1 MAVRVK
7 MKTIDNKI
15 EQNKT
20 QYKLDRQSAK
30 ISGLSPEKVNKYEFN
45 GWRCSTRKILVRKS
59 SYNQKIWIFTIR

>member
-15 EQNKT
+15 EKNKT

-30 ISGLSPEKVNKYEFN
+30 FSGLSPEKVDKYEFN
-45 GWRCSTRKILVRKS
+45 G
-59 SYNQKIWIFTIR
+59 